1 MDMPDIVKTVTK
13 KAWSVL
19 KAEDIVDVMKEAFYL
34 MREGRPGPVLVEL
47 PLDVQKAELDFD
59 IDSYVPMEIPVVAPD
74 MDKIKEAGYDVITP
88 VIVCNTPEFPKMEC
102 LSGMDVKAGETTII
116 KL

>member
-34 MREGRPGPVLVEL
+34 MREGRRPG
-47 PLDVQKAELDFD
+47 
-59 IDSYVPMEIPVVAPD
+59 S
-74 MDKIKEAGYDVITP
+74 
-88 VIVCNTPEFPKMEC
+88 C
-102 LSGMDVKAGETTII
+102 
-116 KL
+116 